1 MKNLLQLFLKV
12 ECKFNW
18 KCQINI
24 KYTTDSNQ
32 MINKLN
38 TWKFVLNWIT
48 EMTTQRA
55 AVVHFLF
62 VISEK
67 TPKRFSS
74 SKRWLDTMKHFGIYT
89 FYPHNIINN
98 QV

>member
-1 MKNLLQLFLKV
+1 MSISSCKLHFKGQLFSMKNLLQLFLKV

-38 TWKFVLNWIT
+38 TWKLVLN
-48 EMTTQRA
+48 
-55 AVVHFLF
+55 
-62 VISEK
+62 
-67 TPKRFSS
+67 
-74 SKRWLDTMKHFGIYT
+74 
-89 FYPHNIINN
+89 
-98 QV
+98 